1 MRPSTAEQE
10 GSDSARSDSQDMA
23 SPSEEKRGIPPSAI
37 SKNSYA
43 VPEEA
48 LFFLHHAVIA
58 ASGGNDGFDGE
69 GVK

>member
-1 MRPSTAEQE
+1 
-10 GSDSARSDSQDMA
+10 MA